1 MAQNAGR
8 GNLPLIDFGPD
19 SRHLTHS
26 SSSPSPG
33 RRAWRPCPAG
43 TSRRCWT
50 LQFAAISCHTRRT
63 SCARSSRGSRPA
75 RAHSTD
81 NLRKPSLFSSH
92 KSGTCRL
99 RTPPR
104 AQRQPASSWP
114 DSRLHAPRNRSA
126 GILPPNPGD
135 GDRSNILLT
144 YLIVLR
150 IAARPIGVEQ
160 HCSMYLPSPSI
171 SREILT

>member
-1 MAQNAGR
+1 MTHFAGR
-8 GNLPLIDFGPD
+8 GNPPLIDFGPD
-19 SRHLTHS
+19 SRLLTHS

-33 RRAWRPCPAG
+33 RHAWRPCPAG
-43 TSRRCWT
+43 TLHRCWT

-99 RTPPR
+99 RTHLWPTTTCKFLAGLQTPCP
-104 AQRQPASSWP
+104 AQSIRGYFAAQSGRWGPE
-114 DSRLHAPRNRSA
+114 SA
-126 GILPPNPGD
+126 GFRTTSRRPVPRKPAAQCGRPGRRR
-135 GDRSNILLT
+135 GRSW
-144 YLIVLR
+144 R
-150 IAARPIGVEQ
+150 
-160 HCSMYLPSPSI
+160 
-171 SREILT
+171 